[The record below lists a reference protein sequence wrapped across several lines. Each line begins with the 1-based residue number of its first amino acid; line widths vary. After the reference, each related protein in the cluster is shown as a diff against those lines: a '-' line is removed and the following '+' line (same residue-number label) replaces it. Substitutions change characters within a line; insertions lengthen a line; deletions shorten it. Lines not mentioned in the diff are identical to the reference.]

1 MFRLLHPRGIGVALA
16 VATVLACGSGDA
28 DGPAETLARFL
39 ETMER
44 TNVNDN
50 ARKDAYAMLDDA
62 AQAALRERA
71 KRAALVTG
79 RSFAPW
85 DMLAPG
91 RFRMRLAPAEHSGM
105 HATVAGDHATVRV
118 LAEGGKEHAEVPML
132 RQSGHWRVQLP
143 IGRPDKP

>member
-1 MFRLLHPRGIGVALA
+1 MV
-16 VATVLACGSGDA
+16 ACGSPDA

-44 TNVNDN
+44 TNVNDV
-50 ARKDAYAMLDDA
+50 ARKDAYALLDDA
-62 AQAALRERA
+62 AQAALADRA

-79 RSFAPW
+79 RPYTPW

-91 RFRMRLAPAEHSGM
+91 RFRMRFAPAERTGL

-118 LAEGGKEHAEVPML
+118 LAEGGKEQANVPML
-132 RQSGHWRVQLP
+132 RQSGRWRVQLP